1 MRGYMVEEIA
11 MADLVILDRAET
23 SANRP
28 ALVVE
33 SNLGGEGWCVRVRN
47 LTPSFAAS
55 LGGGVDSLLRVKVAE
70 AEDRKDE
77 GFPDISGDH
86 EILGDGLRFIP
97 HFPFESGVPFRAILD
112 LGALGQPGLAEIQT
126 LEFSCRRETT
136 AAETEVKQVFPSNDV
151 LPENLLRLYVL
162 FSNPMQRGRAAD
174 NIAILGP
181 DGSSAPDVLY
191 RAPVELWDS
200 NMTCLTILLDP
211 GRLKRGVGPNRM
223 LGPPLRAGQRYT
235 LAVGP
240 GIIDMHGR
248 PLCEGFAKSFSVSE
262 AVREPVAIAK
272 WTIRPPEMGGRQ
284 PLELVFPSQ
293 LDWAQLWR
301 GITVASETGQL
312 IGGRIDIDLG
322 ETRWRFTPDAP
333 WQEGAHSVRVSPGL
347 EDICGNTP
355 YGPFDGPIRS
365 ADDVAREAAILSIP
379 FEVRR
384 SECVSS

>member
-1 MRGYMVEEIA
+1 MVEEVV
-11 MADLVILDRAET
+11 MPELHILDRAEAV
-23 SANRP
+23 ANRP
-28 ALVVE
+28 RLAIE
-33 SNLGGEGWCVRVRN
+33 SNLGGQGWCVRARN
-47 LTPSFAAS
+47 LAPGFAAS
-55 LGGGVDSLLRVKVAE
+55 LGGRVDSLLRVKVAE
-70 AEDRKDE
+70 AGDRNDE
-77 GFPDISGDH
+77 SLPDISGDH

-112 LGALGQPGLAEIQT
+112 VGALGQPGLAEIQT
-126 LEFSCRRETT
+126 LEFSFRREMT
-136 AAETEVKQVFPSNDV
+136 AAETEVKQVFPSKDV

-162 FSNPMQRGRAAD
+162 LSSPMQRGRAAD

-181 DGSSAPDVLY
+181 DGSPAPDVLY

-240 GIIDMHGR
+240 GMIDMHGR
-248 PLCEGFAKSFSVSE
+248 PLREGFAKSFSVSE
-262 AVREPVAIAK
+262 AVREPVAIEK

-284 PLELVFPSQ
+284 PVELVFPRQ

-301 GITVASETGQL
+301 GITVASESGPP
-312 IGGRIDIDLG
+312 ISGRIDIDLG

-333 WQEGAHSVRVSPGL
+333 WQEGAHSVRVSPDL

-355 YGPFDGPIRS
+355 YGPFDRPIRL

-384 SECVSS
+384 SERVSG